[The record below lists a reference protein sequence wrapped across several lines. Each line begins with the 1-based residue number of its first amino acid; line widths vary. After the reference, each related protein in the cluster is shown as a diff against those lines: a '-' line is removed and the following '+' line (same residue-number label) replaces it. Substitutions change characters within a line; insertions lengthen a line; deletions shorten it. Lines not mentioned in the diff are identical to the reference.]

1 MLTRCSLFGNVSLF
15 LVILL
20 QLLLSLL
27 TACYKLDETFKIS
40 GKKDVHLLYVSNN
53 VLSIVRTKRQLLKF
67 SILDLT
73 VNNIFRAYD
82 DVQSKKNHEE
92 LIIHFQNIENLLTQQ
107 KEELKSINEEIKL
120 LRMTVGYAQHEENI
134 KDGLFVLNEY
144 LGQPDD
150 MYSRNSFFEEARKLP
165 MSISALMDGLLGEN
179 AFNADILA
187 RMRDIVEVSYLH
199 LSTFVC
205 LMDIYKVYVSSVTAG
220 IWKRKLNRWRG
231 WSWQEFKCTLC
242 FKR

>member
-1 MLTRCSLFGNVSLF
+1 M
-15 LVILL
+15 
-20 QLLLSLL
+20 
-27 TACYKLDETFKIS
+27 
-40 GKKDVHLLYVSNN
+40 
-53 VLSIVRTKRQLLKF
+53 LSIVRTKRQLLKF

-150 MYSRNSFFEEARKLP
+150 MYSRNSFFEEARKLLVRNGSSEP
-165 MSISALMDGLLGEN
+165 PDATTDSRNKWRDYWLHARCATVFSFWFEFTAIVSLGV
-179 AFNADILA
+179 
-187 RMRDIVEVSYLH
+187 R
-199 LSTFVC
+199 
-205 LMDIYKVYVSSVTAG
+205 SV
-220 IWKRKLNRWRG
+220 L
-231 WSWQEFKCTLC
+231 
-242 FKR
+242 